1 MSMSFG
7 WSPFAR
13 SCAAFALPALRP
25 LLFVGLLGCAGGASL
40 GGATSA
46 PEGKSSLEGVTLAA
60 PAVAAGQAEAVFAG
74 GCFWCMEGPFERVP
88 GVISVESGYTGGPV
102 PGPAYKAVSA
112 GVTGH
117 TEAIRVVYDPAKVSY
132 AALLDVF
139 WVNID
144 PTQANGQ
151 FCDRGTQ
158 YRSGIFPGNVEER
171 RLAEASKQGAGQKL
185 GQPIVTEIT
194 DKQTFWLAEDYHQDF
209 YKKEP
214 DHYNRYRAGC
224 GRDRRLQELW
234 GEAAAH

>member
-1 MSMSFG
+1 MSISL
-7 WSPFAR
+7 SLSRLAR
-13 SCAAFALPALRP
+13 CAP
-25 LLFVGLLGCAGGASL
+25 LLLLGASACAGSAS
-40 GGATSA
+40 GGG
-46 PEGKSSLEGVTLAA
+46 EVKSSLEGVTLAA
-60 PAVAAGQAEAVFAG
+60 PAPKAGQAEAVFAG

-88 GVISVESGYTGGPV
+88 GVVSVESGYTGGPV
-102 PGPAYKAVSA
+102 PGPSYKAVSA

-132 AALLDVF
+132 SDLLAVF

-171 RLAEASKQGAGQKL
+171 RLAEASKQAAGQQL

-214 DHYNRYRAGC
+214 DHYTRYRTGC
-224 GRDRRLQELW
+224 GRDARLHALW